1 MGGKFKCCHSSQA
14 KDDPLADIRKHL
26 GCDGVRKYMRE
37 DKSKR
42 DDRAAAVAAA
52 AQENGVRGR
61 EEGKITVFEIPGS

>member
-1 MGGKFKCCHSSQA
+1 M
-14 KDDPLADIRKHL
+14 ADIRKHL

-42 DDRAAAVAAA
+42 DERAAAVAAA